1 MSLAETAGT
10 AAPKDLMDPQGFIY
24 ESEPARKSAILARND
39 NVENG
44 WMISISV
51 AMATFNGQ
59 RFIREQ
65 LDSLAAQQHLPSEL
79 VIADDAS
86 SDKTVAIAEQFAK
99 TAPFTVHIHRHD
111 KRLGYRAN
119 FMRAA
124 SLCTSDVIAFCDQ
137 DDIWSPQKLA
147 LCIEP
152 FRDPAVL
159 LAHHNAE
166 VVTEAGE
173 RLGSLDYLASAPMT
187 PPLSVCP
194 IRQMGTALGFTVVF
208 RRSILEFSDLWEMSL
223 DYNDLTAP
231 MAHDQWVFFIASV
244 FGRIVYI
251 DKALASYRQHGSNL
265 FGWNR
270 PLDFVSIFPH
280 LLSNPSSSLDG
291 WQQAAGRCAEIL
303 QKTRWNLTDVWHQR
317 ATMGAARYRLLAEL
331 YTARKRLYTSATL
344 AERVK
349 TFYRIASTSG
359 YRPKRSWGLGRKAL
373 VRDLCLGLP
382 AGHLL

>member
-1 MSLAETAGT
+1 
-10 AAPKDLMDPQGFIY
+10 MDPQGFIY
-24 ESEPARKSAILARND
+24 ESELARKSAFLARND
-39 NVENG
+39 NVEHG

-99 TAPFTVHIHRHD
+99 AAPFTVHIHRHD

-152 FRDPAVL
+152 FGDPAVL

-187 PPLSVCP
+187 PPLSVCT
-194 IRQMGTALGFTVVF
+194 IWQMGNALGFTVVF

-251 DKALASYRQHGSNL
+251 DKALASYRQHSSNL

-270 PLDFVSIFPH
+270 PLAFVSIFPY
-280 LLSNPSSSLDG
+280 LLGNPSSSLDG
-291 WQQAAGRCAEIL
+291 LQQAAERCAEIL

-317 ATMGAARYRLLAEL
+317 ATMGAARYRLLADL
-331 YTARKRLYTSATL
+331 YAARKRLYTSAIL

-349 TFYRIASTSG
+349 TFYQIASTSG
-359 YRPKRSWGLGRKAL
+359 YRPKRIWGLGRKAL
-373 VRDLCLGLP
+373 LRDLCLGLP